1 MKIERIEAREVLDAR
16 GTPTIACTLV
26 LQDGRTV
33 SAQVAS
39 GQSVG
44 EYEAREARDA
54 DRYDGKGVLKA
65 IEHIQD
71 IIAPSLIGQTPCVVS
86 MDLKMMELDGTPDK
100 AHIGGNAM
108 LAVSK
113 VVCRAQAL
121 IQNMQVYELLAYL
134 CDFETVSLPF
144 AMFNLINGG
153 AHAHTDVSVQ
163 EFLLMPVGV
172 TSFRASMEAMSDI
185 FNTCEQVL
193 EEKKILVGIGDEGG
207 YAAHLQTT
215 EQVLDIMMEVLD
227 RTDLHDEMV
236 IALDVAANEL
246 YNKKTGLYHL
256 DGNVFDTD
264 ELIAYYQRLVEHYPI
279 YSIEDG
285 LEASNWKAWQQLNN
299 ALGSEIQIVGD
310 DLFATNPARIIYGL
324 EQQAA
329 NAAIIKPNQV
339 GTVTE
344 TLQAIKLCKEHDM
357 NVIVSHRSGDTC
369 DDFIADLAVG
379 TSAGQMKAGGLMR
392 GERVAKYNRLLAIE
406 DELMMNMLE

>member
-100 AHIGGNAM
+100 AHLGGNAM

-113 VVCRAQAL
+113 AVCRAQAL

-153 AHAHTDVSVQ
+153 AHAHTDIAVQ